1 MNKRFQLK
9 RELPWVLFVLPAL
22 VIYCTVTVIP
32 TLQTMGYS
40 LTNFNGLST
49 NFKFLGLENY
59 VRIFHN
65 KDAVTAITNSLLYGF
80 CVPALVTCLA
90 IPLALILNSKIKSK
104 NILRAVFFF
113 PSVISTLFIGF
124 IWKFILSPSTMGLIN
139 GMRAADGKEPLLLLA
154 DPKMAMVLLI
164 FVTVWASTG
173 WHACIYI
180 ANLQTIS
187 SDYYEAATIDGATS
201 WQKFRNI
208 TFPMLAPAMTSSLLL
223 LLTSSLKAFD
233 MPFALT
239 NGGPGRATTM
249 ITQMII
255 DEGVTANQV
264 GYASAMSF
272 LFLVIIS
279 IVSMLQTAYL
289 NKRERQLY
297 E

>member
-1 MNKRFQLK
+1 
-9 RELPWVLFVLPAL
+9 
-22 VIYCTVTVIP
+22 
-32 TLQTMGYS
+32 
-40 LTNFNGLST
+40 
-49 NFKFLGLENY
+49 
-59 VRIFHN
+59 
-65 KDAVTAITNSLLYGF
+65 
-80 CVPALVTCLA
+80 
-90 IPLALILNSKIKSK
+90 
-104 NILRAVFFF
+104 
-113 PSVISTLFIGF
+113 
-124 IWKFILSPSTMGLIN
+124 
-139 GMRAADGKEPLLLLA
+139 
-154 DPKMAMVLLI
+154 
-164 FVTVWASTG
+164 
-173 WHACIYI
+173 
-180 ANLQTIS
+180 
-187 SDYYEAATIDGATS
+187 
-201 WQKFRNI
+201 
-208 TFPMLAPAMTSSLLL
+208 MTSSLLL

>member
-1 MNKRFQLK
+1 
-9 RELPWVLFVLPAL
+9 
-22 VIYCTVTVIP
+22 
-32 TLQTMGYS
+32 
-40 LTNFNGLST
+40 
-49 NFKFLGLENY
+49 
-59 VRIFHN
+59 
-65 KDAVTAITNSLLYGF
+65 
-80 CVPALVTCLA
+80 
-90 IPLALILNSKIKSK
+90 
-104 NILRAVFFF
+104 
-113 PSVISTLFIGF
+113 
-124 IWKFILSPSTMGLIN
+124 MGLIN

-154 DPKMAMVLLI
+154 NPKMAMLLLI